1 MSFAGENTS
10 SINSDAFLESIL
22 DFRKDPAKN
31 SSRLAIAFSKSQRIK
46 NIVHQACSSK
56 NLSFDYQM
64 DIRQE
69 LYLLFER
76 KYASIVTPLEN
87 AYSVLSV
94 SANHLATHVLE
105 KRKEHSLQEL
115 SDDRPDDLL
124 LTPSAMDDARAF
136 DPYISVAQRIDSVRA
151 ETEFQRRIALMQGA
165 RKPQLPDPEM
175 IKIPTILHLSSVF
188 ANSSPEELV
197 VKASDF
203 HKERSLP
210 RAKRGALPRAR
221 SVTEAGSRL
230 KDIRK
235 HLRVV
240 MPDFA
245 VLLNISPST
254 LTSYIYGTVQ
264 TVPHE
269 VMERAE
275 ALMQQAPSAYF
286 SKVDPT
292 FRLDDSTMESIV
304 QMWAHGLGLECSQD
318 NDGDSV
324 GHELASIIGV
334 SRPTVWRWKK
344 KNMVPPMKTLR
355 LYDESV
361 FKAINLKKKAG

>member
-1 MSFAGENTS
+1 MNIARGHRSLISG
-10 SINSDAFLESIL
+10 DAFLESIL
-22 DFRKDPAKN
+22 HFREDPTNNAAL
-31 SSRLAIAFSKSQRIK
+31 LANAFNRSLRIK
-46 NIVHQACSSK
+46 SIVHQACTSK
-56 NLSFDYQM
+56 NLSFDYQL

-76 KYASIVTPLEN
+76 KYAGIVTPLEN

-115 SDDRPDDLL
+115 TDDHPEDLL
-124 LTPSAMDDARAF
+124 LTPTALDDAKAF
-136 DPYISVAQRIDSVRA
+136 DPYISVAQQIDLARA

-165 RKPQLPDPEM
+165 RKPQLPDPEK
-175 IKIPTILHLSSVF
+175 IKIPTILNLSSVF

-197 VKASDF
+197 VRAADF
-203 HKERSLP
+203 QKERSGP
-210 RAKRGALPRAR
+210 RVKRGAQPRAR

-230 KDIRK
+230 KDIRQ

-245 VLLNISPST
+245 VLLNISSST

-264 TVPHE
+264 TVPQE
-269 VMERAE
+269 VMDRAE
-275 ALMQQAPSAYF
+275 ALMLQAPSAYF
-286 SKVDPT
+286 SMVDPS
-292 FRLDDSTMESIV
+292 FRLDESTMESIV
-304 QMWAHGLGLECSQD
+304 QMWAKGLGLEFAQD
-318 NDGDSV
+318 SDGDSV

-361 FKAINLKKKAG
+361 FKAINLKKQTK